1 MCRATI
7 QFVPNQLLYLHH
19 SKPNHSVSLPSFST
33 HLQALHQSQTMEGC
47 SAPLV
52 VKFADTQKD
61 KEMKKMH
68 HFQQSVWGSMTPPA
82 TAANTMSS
90 GPGTI
95 SPPTATLLGSCTPLT
110 LPLTQS
116 AATMAT
122 PMLPNQ
128 PQQQSPFL
136 ANDATTQLQFL
147 HYPNQGLPP
156 ILSGER
162 SGGII
167 IRFGW
172 MGG

>member
-1 MCRATI
+1 
-7 QFVPNQLLYLHH
+7 
-19 SKPNHSVSLPSFST
+19 
-33 HLQALHQSQTMEGC
+33 
-47 SAPLV
+47 
-52 VKFADTQKD
+52 
-61 KEMKKMH
+61 MH

-82 TAANTMSS
+82 TATNTMSS

-122 PMLPNQ
+122 PMLPNP

-156 ILSGER
+156 ILSGEW
-162 SGGII
+162 SGRNYYSIWMNGWII
-167 IRFGW
+167 VECCVGSSSLADVSMSMQNLFQTINGASLSASPSSPNQLAAHGKYRQSLLFYGSYW
-172 MGG
+172 LR